1 MRSRLRLD
9 TARGV
14 FRKEQNTPHTYC
26 PHLRRSDRT
35 VIKPDQNVEHMSIAV
50 KVHIDYSRIND
61 KIRLTCVQRCEST
74 PARVGFRDYFLCV
87 VYDFIILCV
96 SFMISECA
104 LLVTTYV
111 VYIMLFCQIYIHSL
125 VNIHSFVLSPPDPH

>member
-35 VIKPDQNVEHMSIAV
+35 VIKPDQNVEHMSIAI

-74 PARVGFRDYFLCV
+74 PARVGFR
-87 VYDFIILCV
+87 
-96 SFMISECA
+96 E
-104 LLVTTYV
+104 
-111 VYIMLFCQIYIHSL
+111 
-125 VNIHSFVLSPPDPH
+125 NN

>member
-61 KIRLTCVQRCEST
+61 KIRLTRVLRCEST
-74 PARVGFRDYFLCV
+74 PARVGFRENSWLRSV
-87 VYDFIILCV
+87 
-96 SFMISECA
+96 M
-104 LLVTTYV
+104 T
-111 VYIMLFCQIYIHSL
+111 
-125 VNIHSFVLSPPDPH
+125 